1 MYTKG
6 KKTPRIRRP
15 ARKVSEIVGKV
26 LEPVLSRRTGMT
38 MDLLTAW
45 RELVG
50 EQYAD
55 FTRPQKI
62 NWPRRAH
69 EEDPFKPGTLI
80 VACDGARALF
90 FQHDLA
96 NVCERVNVFFGFAAI
111 EKIKIVQKPV
121 QMAVSVR
128 RHKPVE
134 LSAPSK
140 IRLETILNRIEE
152 PELRETLEKLGKGV
166 FSKKPE

>member
-1 MYTKG
+1 MYTLN
-6 KKTPRIRRP
+6 KKKPRKRKP
-15 ARKVSEIVGKV
+15 ARQVSELVGKV

-38 MDLLTAW
+38 IDLLAAW
-45 RELVG
+45 HELVG

-90 FQHDLA
+90 FQHDLSRI
-96 NVCERVNVFFGFAAI
+96 CERVNVFFGFEAI

-121 QMAVSVR
+121 QQLTR
-128 RHKPVE
+128 NNRENNPE
-134 LSAPSK
+134 LSGDSRT
-140 IRLETILNRIEE
+140 RLESILSQLDD
-152 PELRETLEKLGKGV
+152 PGLKQAFEKLGKGV
-166 FSKKPE
+166 FGKKR